1 MKTRNLSWV
10 SLLLALASPAH
21 PPAQAASPARPNVL
35 FISVDDLRDWVG
47 YLGKHPQ
54 AVTPH
59 FDRLASHGVVFE
71 RAYCAAPSCNPSR
84 AALMSGLRPSTS
96 GVYVNAQDWRPHVP
110 PELTLVTTMRKAGY
124 ETLAVGKIYHGHWDR
139 HSEWEEYASDR
150 SRDPQPSGSET
161 GVGAIQF
168 APLDCSDEEMQDSD
182 VAAYGIRQL
191 SRKHDRPFFLCV
203 GFRKPHLPWNV
214 PRKYYDLHPLETIQ
228 LPPALEGDLNDV
240 PKMGVNLARH
250 FGDHERILKAGKWK
264 EAVRGYLASISFVDA
279 MLGRLLDAFERS
291 EYRDN
296 TIVILWS
303 DHGWNLGEKEHWRKF
318 ALWEDTTRSPLI
330 VVAPGL
336 TTAGTRCEQPVDLMT
351 IYPTITDLC
360 GIPTP
365 KHVEG
370 RSLRPL
376 LANPAANWDQPAIM
390 TWGRNNH
397 AIRSIGWRFIRYS
410 DGTEELYDESADPNE
425 WRNLA
430 ANPQYKAE
438 KERLAKWI
446 PARNA
451 PDVPRRPGGSE
462 EDPDAKQKSSSAK
475 QRTAD

>member
-1 MKTRNLSWV
+1 MNIRIISLV
-10 SLLLALASPAH
+10 SLMVIPFASSGLS
-21 PPAQAASPARPNVL
+21 AQAATPSRPNVL

-47 YLGKHPQ
+47 YLGRHPQ
-54 AVTPH
+54 AVTPN
-59 FDRLASHGVVFE
+59 FDRLAARGLVFE

-96 GVYVNAQDWRPHVP
+96 GVYLNSQDWRPHISP
-110 PELTLVTTMRKAGY
+110 DLTLVTTLRRAGY
-124 ETLAVGKIYHGHWDR
+124 ETLAAGKIYHGHWDR

-150 SRDPQPSGSET
+150 PSDPQPTGPVEAVGSISFT
-161 GVGAIQF
+161 
-168 APLDCSDEEMQDSD
+168 PLDCSDDEMQDSD
-182 VAAYGIRQL
+182 VVAYGIRQL

-228 LPPALEGDLNDV
+228 LPPTVDDDLIDI
-240 PKMGVNLARH
+240 PKMGVALAH
-250 FGDHERILKAGKWK
+250 QAHDHEKILKAGKWK
-264 EAVRGYLASISFVDA
+264 EAVRGYLATISFVDA

-296 TIVILWS
+296 TVVILWS

-318 ALWEDTTRSPLI
+318 ALWEDTTRSPVI

-336 TTAGTRCEQPVDLMT
+336 TKAGTRCAKPIDLMAL
-351 IYPTITDLC
+351 YPTITDLC

-370 RSLRPL
+370 QSLRPL
-376 LANPAANWDQPAIM
+376 LANPAADWDQPAIM

-397 AIRSIGWRFIRYS
+397 AIRSVGWRYIRYS
-410 DGTEELYDESADPNE
+410 DGTEELYDENADPNE

-430 ANPQYKAE
+430 GNPRYKTE
-438 KERLAKWI
+438 RDRLAKWL
-446 PARNA
+446 PQRNA
-451 PDVPRRPGGSE
+451 PDVPRRP
-462 EDPDAKQKSSSAK
+462 
-475 QRTAD
+475 

>member
-1 MKTRNLSWV
+1 MKAIPLV
-10 SLLLALASPAH
+10 SLLMALVAPLGLS
-21 PPAQAASPARPNVL
+21 AQSATPSRPNVL

-47 YLGKHPQ
+47 YLGRHPQ

-59 FDRLASHGVVFE
+59 FDRLAARGVVFE

-96 GVYVNAQDWRPHVP
+96 GVYLNPHDWRPHIP
-110 PELTLVTTMRKAGY
+110 PDLTLVTTLRRAGY
-124 ETLAVGKIYHGHWDR
+124 ETLAAGKIYHGHWDR
-139 HSEWEEYASDR
+139 HSEWEEYASER
-150 SRDPQPSGSET
+150 PRDPEPTGPVE

-168 APLDCSDEEMQDSD
+168 TPLDCSDDEMQDSE
-182 VAAYGIRQL
+182 VAAYGISQL
-191 SRKHDRPFFLCV
+191 SRKHDRPFFLCI
-203 GFRKPHLPWNV
+203 GFHKPHLPWNV

-228 LPPALEGDLNDV
+228 LPPTLENDLGDI
-240 PKMGVNLARH
+240 PKVGVAMARQA
-250 FGDHERILKAGKWK
+250 GDHEKILKAGKWK
-264 EAVRGYLASISFVDA
+264 EAVRGYLATISFVDA

-330 VVAPGL
+330 VAAPGL
-336 TTAGTRCEQPVDLMT
+336 TKAGSRCEQPVDLMT

-376 LANPAANWDQPAIM
+376 LANPAGSWEQPAVM
-390 TWGRNNH
+390 TWGFNNH
-397 AIRSIGWRFIRYS
+397 AVRAVGWRYIRYA
-410 DGTEELYDESADPNE
+410 DGTEELYDEAADPNE

-430 ANPQYKAE
+430 ANPRYEAKKAE
-438 KERLAKWI
+438 LAKWI
-446 PARNA
+446 PRRNA
-451 PDVPRRPGGSE
+451 PEISRRPGSSD
-462 EDPDAKQKSSSAK
+462 EDPGAKRKSPSAK
-475 QRTAD
+475 QPAVDRQ

>member
-1 MKTRNLSWV
+1 MNIKIISLV
-10 SLLLALASPAH
+10 SLMVIPFSSSGLS
-21 PPAQAASPARPNVL
+21 AQAATPSRPNVL
-35 FISVDDLRDWVG
+35 FISVDDLRDWVD
-47 YLGKHPQ
+47 YLGRHPQ
-54 AVTPH
+54 AVTPN
-59 FDRLASHGVVFE
+59 FDRLAARGLVFE
-71 RAYCAAPSCNPSR
+71 RAYCAAPSCIPSR

-96 GVYVNAQDWRPHVP
+96 GVYLNSQDWRPHISP
-110 PELTLVTTMRKAGY
+110 DLTLVTTLRRAGY
-124 ETLAVGKIYHGHWDR
+124 ETLAAGKIYHGHWDR

-150 SRDPQPSGSET
+150 PSDPQPTGPLEAVGSISFT
-161 GVGAIQF
+161 
-168 APLDCSDEEMQDSD
+168 PLDCSDDEMQDSD

-228 LPPALEGDLNDV
+228 LPPTVDDDLIDI
-240 PKMGVNLARH
+240 PKMGVALAH
-250 FGDHERILKAGKWK
+250 QAHDHEKILKAGKWK
-264 EAVRGYLASISFVDA
+264 EAVRGYLATISFVDA

-296 TIVILWS
+296 TVVILWS

-318 ALWEDTTRSPLI
+318 ALWEDTTRSPVI

-336 TTAGTRCEQPVDLMT
+336 TKAGTRCAKPIDLMAL
-351 IYPTITDLC
+351 YPTITDLC

-370 RSLRPL
+370 QSLRPF
-376 LANPAANWDQPAIM
+376 LANPAAECDQPAIM

-397 AIRSIGWRFIRYS
+397 AIRSVGWRYIRYS
-410 DGTEELYDESADPNE
+410 DGTEELYDENADPKE
-425 WRNLA
+425 WSNLA
-430 ANPQYKAE
+430 GNPRYKTE
-438 KERLAKWI
+438 KDRLAKWI
-446 PARNA
+446 PQHNA

-462 EDPDAKQKSSSAK
+462 EDPGAKRKSSSAK
-475 QRTAD
+475 QRAED